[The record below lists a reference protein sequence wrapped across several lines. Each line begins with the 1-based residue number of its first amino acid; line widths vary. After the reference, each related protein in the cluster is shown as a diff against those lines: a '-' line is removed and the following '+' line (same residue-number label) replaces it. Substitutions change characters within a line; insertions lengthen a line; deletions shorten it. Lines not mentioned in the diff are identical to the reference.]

1 MIGIVVSD
9 KFLIAGVWSDDEN
22 GGLTL
27 HNVKQVNYNDPISG
41 FVHKE
46 GELNSSLGIA
56 IRRAS
61 ELIPFSGQ
69 DIAVAI
75 SDDFIYH
82 DSVETEIDLARE
94 DYWDY
99 VRWIENKKNRP
110 DNQKMSVF
118 GQIYL
123 PDEVNIHTV
132 ACSTT
137 LIRTIKLSISEL
149 GGNPYW
155 MGPFSSVIMDAGHVS
170 DAAIVLKNKNQ
181 YKFFMVKNCRFDHG
195 VIAFSSGQPK
205 LISSTENE
213 EYTLGSFRLIKS
225 DIDDVPIYSP
235 DKLGRQA
242 LGCWEESDLRVMV
255 PFDDMTLTS
264 ALTEST
270 SHYESNILTSLAVGA
285 SSRHSFNFFEEE
297 KISDFLF
304 TEIFSEEKDIEKEP
318 FSLPQAEIKPEV
330 KKKRTEPISGGEMV
344 WLLFALIVIMG
355 LFFAM
360 NYIKFRESINKP
372 LFGENE
378 EYVIKK
384 IDPIN
389 LKERS
394 EGIVD
399 YDINMHLQS
408 REISNVISKLFES
421 TELKLYN
428 NLTITGTF
436 ISLEYMSGL
445 NPDIE
450 HIVGLETTSYSV
462 ESAGSDSTMFLWYYS
477 FDFPELSKSEEVSIG
492 IDKEDFLT
500 ELDTTI
506 NDYTIREF
514 DQFYKTNRIY
524 EPVLIWVRGDEEI
537 RKTASILLR
546 SGPTVLLRKFV
557 LFNEVDKP
565 DPRAGFYVSFL
576 TS

>member
-9 KFLIAGVWSDDEN
+9 KFLIAGVWSDDDN
-22 GGLTL
+22 GGITL
-27 HNVKQVNYNDPISG
+27 HNVKQISYNDPILDLIY
-41 FVHKE
+41 KE
-46 GELNSSLGIA
+46 GDLSSILGIA
-56 IRRAS
+56 LRRAS
-61 ELIPFSGQ
+61 EKIPFSGQ

-75 SDDFIYH
+75 SDDFIFH
-82 DSVETEIDLARE
+82 DCIETEIDLARE

-99 VRWIENKKNRP
+99 INWVEKNKNRP
-110 DNQKMSVF
+110 SSQKMSVF

-132 ACSTT
+132 ACSTA

-155 MGPFSSVIMDAGHVS
+155 MGPSSSVIIDAGHVS
-170 DAAIVLKNKNQ
+170 DAAMVLKNKNQ
-181 YKFFMVKNCRFDHG
+181 YKFLMVKNCRFDHG
-195 VIAFSSGQPK
+195 TLAFSSGQPK
-205 LISSTENE
+205 LISSTDEE
-213 EYTLGSFRLIKS
+213 EYTLGSFKLIKS
-225 DIDDVPIYSP
+225 DIDDVPVYSP

-242 LGCWEESDLRVMV
+242 LKCWESSDLRVMI
-255 PFDDMTLTS
+255 PFDDMKLTS
-264 ALTEST
+264 AISDATN
-270 SHYESNILTSLAVGA
+270 HYESNVLTSLAIGA
-285 SSRHSFNFFEEE
+285 SSRHSLNFFEEE

-304 TEIFSEEKDIEKEP
+304 TEIFSEEKEVEKES
-318 FSLPQAEIKPEV
+318 FSLPKTDKKP
-330 KKKRTEPISGGEMV
+330 KPQKRKTDPISGAEMV
-344 WLLFALIVIMG
+344 WLLFALIIIMG

-372 LFGENE
+372 LFGDNE

-384 IDPIN
+384 IDPID

-394 EGIVD
+394 EGVVD

-408 REISNVISKLFES
+408 REISNVVSRLFQS
-421 TELKLYN
+421 TDLPLYN

-477 FDFPELSKSEEVSIG
+477 FDFPELNKSNEVSIG
-492 IDKEDFLT
+492 INKEDFLT

-524 EPVLIWVRGDEEI
+524 EPILVWVRSDEDI
-537 RKTASILLR
+537 RKTADILLR

-557 LFNEVDKP
+557 LFNEIDKP
-565 DPRAGFYVSFL
+565 DVRSGFYVSFL
-576 TS
+576 SK

>member
-1 MIGIVVSD
+1 MIGIVISD
-9 KFLIAGVWSDDEN
+9 TFLVVGVWSEEKND
-22 GGLTL
+22 LAL
-27 HNVKQVNYNDPISG
+27 HNVKQIEYTEPINDII
-41 FVHKE
+41 HKE
-46 GELNSSLGIA
+46 RDLNSVLGIA

-61 ELIPFSGQ
+61 EAIPFSGQ
-69 DIAVAI
+69 DISVAI
-75 SDDFIYH
+75 SDEFIYH
-82 DSVETEIDLARE
+82 DSIETEIDLARE

-99 VRWIENKKNRP
+99 LSWIEKKKNRP
-110 DNQKMSVF
+110 SEQKMSVF

-123 PDEVNIHTV
+123 PDEINIHTV
-132 ACSTT
+132 SCSTT
-137 LIRTIKLSISEL
+137 LIRTMKLSVSEL

-155 MGPFSSVIMDAGHVS
+155 LGPSSSVIIDAGYVS
-170 DAAIVLKNKNQ
+170 DAAMVIKNKNQ

-195 VIAFSSGQPK
+195 VIAFSSGLPK
-205 LISSTENE
+205 VISSTEE
-213 EYTLGSFRLIKS
+213 DEYTLASFNLIQS
-225 DIDDVPIYSP
+225 DLDDIPIYSP

-242 LGCWEESDLRVMV
+242 LSCWEKSDLRKME
-255 PFDDMTLTS
+255 PFEDFKKS
-264 ALTEST
+264 SSITENIN
-270 SHYESNILTSLAVGA
+270 HYESNILTSLALGA
-285 SSRHSFNFFEEE
+285 SARHSFNFFEEE

-304 TEIFSEEKDIEKEP
+304 TEVFSEEKDIGREP
-318 FSLPQAEIKPEV
+318 FSLPQTPVVKEKLIKKPD
-330 KKKRTEPISGGEMV
+330 PITGGEMV

-372 LFGENE
+372 LFGTEDS
-378 EYVIKK
+378 YTIKK

-389 LKERS
+389 LKERAKGS
-394 EGIVD
+394 VD

-408 REISNVISKLFES
+408 REISSVISKLFSSTDIES
-421 TELKLYN
+421 YN
-428 NLTITGTF
+428 NLTMTGTF

-477 FDFPELSKSEEVSIG
+477 FDFPELGNIKDISSGYGKDE
-492 IDKEDFLT
+492 FLT
-500 ELDTTI
+500 RLDTTI
-506 NDYTIREF
+506 NDYTLKYF

-524 EPVLIWVRGDEEI
+524 EPILIWVRGEEDI
-537 RKTASILLR
+537 RLTGDILTS

-576 TS
+576 EI

>member
-1 MIGIVVSD
+1 MIGIVISD
-9 KFLIAGVWSDDEN
+9 KSLIAGVWSDDEN

-27 HNVKQVNYNDPISG
+27 HNVKQIDYNDPIDDLIFS
-41 FVHKE
+41 E
-46 GELNSSLGIA
+46 GDLNSILGIA
-56 IRRAS
+56 LRRTS

-75 SDDFIYH
+75 SDDFVFH

-99 VRWIENKKNRP
+99 IKWIETNKNRP
-110 DNQKMSVF
+110 ENQKMSIF

-132 ACSTT
+132 AVSST
-137 LIRTIKLSISEL
+137 LIRTVKLSISEL
-149 GGNPYW
+149 GGNPFW
-155 MGPFSSVIMDAGHVS
+155 MGPFSSVVMDAGHVS
-170 DAAIVLKNKNQ
+170 DAAVVHKNKNQ
-181 YKFFMVKNCRFDHG
+181 YKFLMVKNCRFDHG
-195 VIAFSSGQPK
+195 TIAFSSGQPK
-205 LISSTENE
+205 LISSTEEE
-213 EYTLGSFRLIKS
+213 EYTLGSFKLIPS
-225 DIDDVPIYSP
+225 DIDDVPVYSP

-242 LGCWEESDLRVMV
+242 LTCWEKSDLRVMT
-255 PFDDMTLTS
+255 PFDDMKLTS
-264 ALTEST
+264 TISGTTE
-270 SHYESNILTSLAVGA
+270 HYESNVLTSLAIGA

-297 KISDFLF
+297 KIYDFLF
-304 TEIFSEEKDIEKEP
+304 TEIFSEEKDIEKET
-318 FSLPQAEIKPEV
+318 FSVPQVEIAPQ
-330 KKKRTEPISGGEMV
+330 KKKRKSEPISGGEMV

-360 NYIKFRESINKP
+360 NYVKFRESINKP

-394 EGIVD
+394 QGMVD
-399 YDINMHLQS
+399 YDIKMHLQS
-408 REISNVISKLFES
+408 REISTVVSKLFQS

-450 HIVGLETTSYSV
+450 HIVGLETTSYSM

-477 FDFPELSKSEEVSIG
+477 FDFPELSKSDDITIG
-492 IDKEDFLT
+492 IDKTDFLAQ
-500 ELDTTI
+500 LDSTI

-537 RKTASILLR
+537 RKATEILVE

-576 TS
+576 SN

>member
-492 IDKEDFLT
+492 IDKEGFLT

>member
-1 MIGIVVSD
+1 MIGIVISD
-9 KFLIAGVWSDDEN
+9 TFLVVGVWSEEKND
-22 GGLTL
+22 LAL
-27 HNVKQVNYNDPISG
+27 HNVKQIEYTEPINDII
-41 FVHKE
+41 HKE
-46 GELNSSLGIA
+46 RDLNSVLGIA

-61 ELIPFSGQ
+61 EAIPFSGQ
-69 DIAVAI
+69 DISVAI
-75 SDDFIYH
+75 SDEFIYH
-82 DSVETEIDLARE
+82 DSIETEIDLARE

-99 VRWIENKKNRP
+99 LSWIEKKKNRP
-110 DNQKMSVF
+110 SEQKMSVF

-123 PDEVNIHTV
+123 PDEINIHTV
-132 ACSTT
+132 SCSTT
-137 LIRTIKLSISEL
+137 LIRTMKLSVSEL

-155 MGPFSSVIMDAGHVS
+155 LGPSSSVIIDAGYVS
-170 DAAIVLKNKNQ
+170 DAAMVIKNKNQ

-195 VIAFSSGQPK
+195 VIAFSSGLPK
-205 LISSTENE
+205 VISSTEE
-213 EYTLGSFRLIKS
+213 DEYTLASFNLIQS
-225 DIDDVPIYSP
+225 DLDDIPIYSP

-242 LGCWEESDLRVMV
+242 LSCWEKSDLRKME
-255 PFDDMTLTS
+255 PFEGLKKSS
-264 ALTEST
+264 AINENIN
-270 SHYESNILTSLAVGA
+270 HYESNILTSLALGA
-285 SSRHSFNFFEEE
+285 SARHSLNFFEEE

-304 TEIFSEEKDIEKEP
+304 TEVFSEEKDIGREP
-318 FSLPQAEIKPEV
+318 FSLPQTPVVKEKLIKKPD
-330 KKKRTEPISGGEMV
+330 PITGGEMV

-372 LFGENE
+372 LFGTEDS
-378 EYVIKK
+378 YTIKK

-389 LKERS
+389 LKERAKGS
-394 EGIVD
+394 VD

-408 REISNVISKLFES
+408 REISSVISKLFSSTDIES
-421 TELKLYN
+421 YN
-428 NLTITGTF
+428 NLTMTGTF

-477 FDFPELSKSEEVSIG
+477 FDFPELGNINDISSGYGKDE
-492 IDKEDFLT
+492 FLT
-500 ELDTTI
+500 RLDTTI
-506 NDYTIREF
+506 NDYTLKYF

-524 EPVLIWVRGDEEI
+524 EPILIWVRGEEDI
-537 RKTASILLR
+537 RLTGDILTS

-576 TS
+576 EI

>member
-1 MIGIVVSD
+1 MIGIVISD
-9 KFLIAGVWSDDEN
+9 KSLIAGVWSDDEN

-27 HNVKQVNYNDPISG
+27 HNVKQIDYNDPIDDLIFS
-41 FVHKE
+41 E
-46 GELNSSLGIA
+46 GDLNSILGIA
-56 IRRAS
+56 LRRTS

-75 SDDFIYH
+75 SDDFVFH

-99 VRWIENKKNRP
+99 IKWIETNKNRP
-110 DNQKMSVF
+110 ENQKMSIF

-132 ACSTT
+132 SVSST

-149 GGNPYW
+149 GGNPFW
-155 MGPFSSVIMDAGHVS
+155 MGPFSSVVMDAGHVS
-170 DAAIVLKNKNQ
+170 DAAVVHKNKNQ
-181 YKFFMVKNCRFDHG
+181 YKFLMVKNCRFDHG
-195 VIAFSSGQPK
+195 TIAFSSGQPK
-205 LISSTENE
+205 LISSTEEE
-213 EYTLGSFRLIKS
+213 EYTLGSFKLIPS
-225 DIDDVPIYSP
+225 DIDDVPVYSP

-242 LGCWEESDLRVMV
+242 LACWEKSDLRVMT
-255 PFDDMTLTS
+255 PFDDMKLTS
-264 ALTEST
+264 TISGT
-270 SHYESNILTSLAVGA
+270 TDHYESNVLTSLAIGA

-297 KISDFLF
+297 KIYDFLF
-304 TEIFSEEKDIEKEP
+304 TEIFSEEKDIEKET
-318 FSLPQAEIKPEV
+318 FSVPQVEIAPQ
-330 KKKRTEPISGGEMV
+330 KKKRKSEPISGGEMV

-360 NYIKFRESINKP
+360 NYVKFRESINKP

-394 EGIVD
+394 QGMVD

-408 REISNVISKLFES
+408 REISTVVSKLFQS

-450 HIVGLETTSYSV
+450 HIVGLETTSYSM

-477 FDFPELSKSEEVSIG
+477 FDFPELSKSDDITIG
-492 IDKEDFLT
+492 IDKTDFLAQ
-500 ELDTTI
+500 LDSTI

-537 RKTASILLR
+537 RRATEILVE

-576 TS
+576 SN

>member
-1 MIGIVVSD
+1 MIGIVISD
-9 KFLIAGVWSDDEN
+9 TFLITGVWSNDDN
-22 GGLTL
+22 DPTL
-27 HNVKQVNYNDPISG
+27 HNVKQIDYTEPINDII
-41 FVHKE
+41 HKE
-46 GELNSSLGIA
+46 GELSSVLGIA
-56 IRRAS
+56 FRRVS
-61 ELIPFSGQ
+61 ESIPFSGQ

-75 SDDFIYH
+75 SDEFLYH

-99 VRWIENKKNRP
+99 VSWIEKKKNRP
-110 DNQKMSVF
+110 PHQKMSIF

-123 PDEVNIHTV
+123 PDEINIHTV
-132 ACSTT
+132 SCPTT
-137 LIRTIKLSISEL
+137 LVRTIKLSVSEL

-155 MGPFSSVIMDAGHVS
+155 MGPSSSVVIDAGYVS
-170 DAAIVLKNKNQ
+170 DAGMVIKKKNQ
-181 YKFFMVKNCRFDHG
+181 YRFYMVKNCRFDHG
-195 VIAFSSGQPK
+195 IIAFTSGQPK
-205 LISSTENE
+205 VISSTKSD
-213 EYTLGSFRLIKS
+213 EYTLGSFKLIQS
-225 DIDDVPIYSP
+225 DIDDIPIYSP

-242 LGCWEESDLRVMV
+242 LSCWERSDLRKMD
-255 PFDDMTLTS
+255 PFEDVKLSSSISDGTD
-264 ALTEST
+264 
-270 SHYESNILTSLAVGA
+270 HYESNILTSLVLGA
-285 SSRHSFNFFEEE
+285 SSRHSFNFFDEE

-304 TEIFSEEKDIEKEP
+304 TEVFSEEKDIEREP
-318 FSLPQAEIKPEV
+318 FSLPQTPIAKE
-330 KKKRTEPISGGEMV
+330 KRVRKSDPITGGEMV

-372 LFGENE
+372 LFGGDDN
-378 EYVIKK
+378 YVIKK

-389 LKERS
+389 LNERAKEA
-394 EGIVD
+394 VD

-408 REISNVISKLFES
+408 REISSVISKLFNS
-421 TELKLYN
+421 TELNMYN

-477 FDFPELSKSEEVSIG
+477 FDFPELNKTEG
-492 IDKEDFLT
+492 ITSGFGKDDFLT
-500 ELDTTI
+500 MLDTTV
-506 NDYTIREF
+506 NDYTLKFF

-524 EPVLIWVRGDEEI
+524 EPVLIWVRGVEDI
-537 RKTASILLR
+537 KTTGNILTH

-576 TS
+576 DI

>member
-1 MIGIVVSD
+1 MIGIVISD
-9 KFLIAGVWSDDEN
+9 KSLIAGVWSDDEN

-27 HNVKQVNYNDPISG
+27 HNVKQIDYNDPIDNLIFS
-41 FVHKE
+41 E
-46 GELNSSLGIA
+46 GDLNSILGIA
-56 IRRAS
+56 LRRTS

-75 SDDFIYH
+75 SDDFVFH

-99 VRWIENKKNRP
+99 IKWIETNKNRP
-110 DNQKMSVF
+110 ENQKMSIF

-132 ACSTT
+132 AVSST

-149 GGNPYW
+149 GGNPFW
-155 MGPFSSVIMDAGHVS
+155 MGPFSSVVMDAGHVS
-170 DAAIVLKNKNQ
+170 DAAVVHKNKNQ
-181 YKFFMVKNCRFDHG
+181 YKFLIVKNCRFDHG
-195 VIAFSSGQPK
+195 TIAFSSGQPK
-205 LISSTENE
+205 LISSTEEE
-213 EYTLGSFRLIKS
+213 EYTLGSFKLIPS
-225 DIDDVPIYSP
+225 DIDDIPVYSP

-242 LGCWEESDLRVMV
+242 LACWEKSDLRVMT
-255 PFDDMTLTS
+255 PFDDMKLTS
-264 ALTEST
+264 SISGTID
-270 SHYESNILTSLAVGA
+270 HYESNVLTSLAIGA

-297 KISDFLF
+297 KIYDFLF
-304 TEIFSEEKDIEKEP
+304 TEIFSEEKDIEKET
-318 FSLPQAEIKPEV
+318 FSVPQVEIAPQ
-330 KKKRTEPISGGEMV
+330 KKKRKPEPISGGEMV

-360 NYIKFRESINKP
+360 NYVKFRESINKP

-384 IDPIN
+384 IDPID

-394 EGIVD
+394 QGMVD

-408 REISNVISKLFES
+408 REISSVVSKLFES

-450 HIVGLETTSYSV
+450 HIVGLETTSYSM

-477 FDFPELSKSEEVSIG
+477 FDFPELSKSNDITIG
-492 IDKEDFLT
+492 MDKEDFLT
-500 ELDTTI
+500 QLDSTI
-506 NDYTIREF
+506 NDYTIKEF

-524 EPVLIWVRGDEEI
+524 EPVLLWVRGDEEI
-537 RKTASILLR
+537 RKATEILED

-557 LFNEVDKP
+557 LFNEVNKP

-576 TS
+576 SN

>member
-1 MIGIVVSD
+1 MIGIVISD
-9 KFLIAGVWSDDEN
+9 TFLIAGVWSDDDSE
-22 GGLTL
+22 LTL
-27 HNVKQVNYNDPISG
+27 HNVKQIDYTEPINDII
-41 FVHKE
+41 HKE
-46 GELNSSLGIA
+46 GDLNSVLGIA

-61 ELIPFSGQ
+61 EVIPFSGQ

-75 SDDFIYH
+75 SDEFLHH

-99 VRWIENKKNRP
+99 VLWIEKKKNRP
-110 DNQKMSVF
+110 SNQKMSVF

-132 ACSTT
+132 SCSTG
-137 LIRTIKLSISEL
+137 LIRTIKLSVSEL

-155 MGPFSSVIMDAGHVS
+155 MGPSSSVLIDAGYVS
-170 DAAIVLKNKNQ
+170 DAAMVIKKQNQ
-181 YKFFMVKNCRFDHG
+181 YRFYMVKNCRFDHG

-205 LISSTENE
+205 IISSSESD
-213 EYTLGSFRLIKS
+213 EYTLGSFKLIQS
-225 DIDDVPIYSP
+225 DIDDIPVYSP

-242 LGCWEESDLRVMV
+242 LACWERSDLRKME
-255 PFDDMTLTS
+255 PFENIKLSSSLSENTN
-264 ALTEST
+264 
-270 SHYESNILTSLAVGA
+270 HYESNILTSLVAGA

-297 KISDFLF
+297 KIFDFLF
-304 TEIFSEEKDIEKEP
+304 TEVFSEEKGIEKEP
-318 FSLPQAEIKPEV
+318 FSLPQTPIATE
-330 KKKRTEPISGGEMV
+330 KRVRKSDPISGGEMV

-360 NYIKFRESINKP
+360 NYIKFRESINRP
-372 LFGENE
+372 LFGDDNN
-378 EYVIKK
+378 YVIKK

-389 LKERS
+389 LSERS
-394 EGIVD
+394 KGSVD

-408 REISNVISKLFES
+408 REISSVISKLINA
-421 TELKLYN
+421 TELNLYN

-450 HIVGLETTSYSV
+450 HIIGLETTSYSV
-462 ESAGSDSTMFLWYYS
+462 ESAGADSTMFLWYYS
-477 FDFPELSKSEEVSIG
+477 FDFPELTNSEDINSGIG
-492 IDKEDFLT
+492 KDEFLT
-500 ELDTTI
+500 MIDTTV
-506 NDYTIREF
+506 NDYTIKFF

-524 EPVLIWVRGDEEI
+524 EPVLIWVRGEEDI
-537 RKTASILLR
+537 KKTGNILSR

-576 TS
+576 DI